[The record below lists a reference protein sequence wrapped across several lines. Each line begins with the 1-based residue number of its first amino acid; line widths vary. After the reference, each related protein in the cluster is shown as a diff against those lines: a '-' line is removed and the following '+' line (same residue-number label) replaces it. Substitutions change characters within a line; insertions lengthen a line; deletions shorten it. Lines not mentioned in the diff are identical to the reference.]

1 MQNKDPKITKAMVN
15 REVVHAKTVVRSI
28 FFALVG
34 IAILVASFFWEQNTE
49 NMLVAVS
56 GEVEF
61 VEDTLFIPDNAYIV
75 AEEGEI
81 AELLTLEEKDG
92 AYLISMENEG
102 RIWGNFGNS
111 FSLVNISVEGKLVV
125 VPTFSYFDLEYK
137 GGVVTLN
144 SYMGNT
150 YVGFLVGGFDQFEYM
165 NEYSKSFGNIQLVPS
180 GARVKIPLSRVDE
193 RISKLLP
200 FKLIKEVGYSF
211 ISSKSYEDDFVRE
224 NLKKSFKFSE
234 DLKEVKREDFYD
246 SAPAGVSSALSD
258 LLRENLIMFE
268 SKEEEFYMTK
278 LDKHLYEAVS
288 SYDSDVVKASLK
300 AFSADYD
307 KIPSDLVENG
317 FGKQFVLRWLS
328 DLVVFESVD
337 SEYKVFESV
346 LDNAVD
352 LFELPYLLSVRLSRY
367 NVGLYEE
374 EDVDDIYRAYY
385 KGIEKLF
392 GYTDDVV
399 QYKRFLSFYNQ
410 VLDMLLL
417 QHSDIYTKEAFT
429 MKRALEN
436 ELYSLYYG
444 GELKEEAKQS
454 FVRRKIDFLKK
465 LKRFFFEEEVGLSEA
480 RSVISILVEDLDD
493 YMPTRTSENA
503 VIGLFERELT
513 DIGNFWG
520 YINDIEYSK
529 SSLYGSSHKERYAVY
544 LEEKDQVLSILD
556 VQRDVLGDV
565 VQSMSP
571 SEVALDIR
579 AKLEG
584 VGAKNVRVEMPA
596 SVTQR
601 YIRVAAVLGGH
612 VFDGEYDRD
621 YGTVKNVYAYG
632 SLLSGASV
640 KLTALEEFL
649 FGSLV
654 DVVEDTNI
662 SIDEEASMETNAQK
676 IAKSII
682 AKKLV
687 EAGFGVDMEDVEV
700 IDPVNAVYRVNDVL
714 VEEEGE
720 AVTISFDYLANEASV
735 ENLFILKEGEGVNI
749 SGEFPLDDLR
759 RLVLSGKY

>member
-612 VFDGEYDRD
+612 VFDAEYDRD